1 MSELTHISQLLE
13 GLPTS
18 SMTTR
23 LLGLLDY
30 AVPGEWTNVTRFDTL
45 IQEVTGETDQA
56 LIQQVGEKAI
66 ALYAD
71 PQNGY
76 QRAVTL
82 FSLVNKES
90 GLAGAATMAA
100 KLGEGGGLLSMFSKL
115 TPKPETTQAID
126 AVCKLGAELG
136 AFVACNGIPG
146 DGVADFVHA
155 VSNYAKEEKIRL
167 AAFVAFDCVL
177 PLGATFLDK
186 LTAAATKVS
195 ESSLFTALSSYLPG
209 ASDADKASV
218 LARALSGV
226 SGNLAGLAAS
236 ANFSPASVL
245 GKVKD
250 VIDANESRAE
260 YVAAAIDIGTNVFE
274 HTGIQTVARRVVT
287 RAYNEI

>member
-1 MSELTHISQLLE
+1 MAEPISQLLQE
-13 GLPTS
+13 LPET

-23 LLGLLDY
+23 LLGLLDFV
-30 AVPGEWTNVTRFDTL
+30 VPGEWKNVTRFDAL
-45 IQEVTGETDQA
+45 IQEVTGESDQA

-71 PQNGY
+71 PANGY
-76 QRAVTL
+76 QRATTL
-82 FSLVNKES
+82 FKLVNKEA

-100 KLGEGGGLLSMFSKL
+100 KAGESGGLFSVFAKL

-146 DGVADFVHA
+146 DGVREFVQS
-155 VSNYAKEEKIRL
+155 VGNYSREEKVRL

-177 PLGATFLDK
+177 PLGPTFLDK
-186 LTAAATKVS
+186 LTQAASKVAD
-195 ESSLFTALSSYLPG
+195 SSLFSAVSDFLPG
-209 ASDADKASV
+209 ASSENKV
-218 LARALSGV
+218 QNLTGALSGL
-226 SGNLAGLAAS
+226 GGTLTGLAQ
-236 ANFSPASVL
+236 NLSPSTIL
-245 GKVKD
+245 SKVKEI
-250 VIDANESRAE
+250 IDANEDRAT
-260 YVAAAIDIGTNVFE
+260 YVAAAIDLGTNVFE